1 MNTEGSDPQDDI
13 FNPDPLPPICYR
25 ACVNNDPQE
34 GIFNPDLQYHNDP
47 QEGIF
52 NPDLLYHLFVTGL
65 L

>member
-34 GIFNPDLQYHNDP
+34 GIFNPDL
-47 QEGIF
+47 
-52 NPDLLYHLFVTGL
+52 LYHLFVTGL